1 LKFPLPESPLFDV
14 DLTHRFAND
23 LYFGGDYYDIFN
35 LGNEEYLFMLGDVAG
50 HGLKASFLTAILKAI
65 IFSEYIK
72 NNDLISPALFL
83 EWLNK
88 RFFAVLRNTPDLF
101 IAFSACLFK
110 AKEKK
115 IIFANAGQPPF
126 IICSNGIISKHSNP
140 EIAIG
145 ADADVVYSETEV
157 FVNSGDLI
165 LMCTDGLYPAGKIDA
180 SVGMEEFEHLIES
193 NCKSPDFN
201 RILMDVVNEKG
212 RLSED
217 DSTLMSIRV
226 K

>member
-1 LKFPLPESPLFDV
+1 MPESPLFDV

-110 AKEKK
+110 AKDKK